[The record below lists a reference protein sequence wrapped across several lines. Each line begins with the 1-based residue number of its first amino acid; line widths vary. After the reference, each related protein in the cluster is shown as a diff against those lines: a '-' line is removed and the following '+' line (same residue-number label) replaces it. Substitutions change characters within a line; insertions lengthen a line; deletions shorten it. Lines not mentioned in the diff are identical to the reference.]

1 MKNLSNSI
9 FSPSSCRYWSRIYA
23 WFAWFGLDSHVL
35 PRCFSMQLSPTT
47 WVSQLQREVQNI
59 GFLKLCFFRCSSIS
73 WFQAVSGS
81 VIYRFQLA
89 HLRVFQII
97 LYKFLLKF
105 INKFAVQSTALALIK
120 GANSATSAQA
130 SLINL
135 CPSCPLWQL
144 CIFRRKGF
152 GLFLIGNDL
161 HESIKLFFWW
171 LAWSCFDF
179 CAFDFELWIFWSCS
193 SQPSRVQRL
202 NLPLLML
209 LLFWSICLC
218 N

>member
-23 WFAWFGLDSHVL
+23 WFAWFGLNSHVL

-59 GFLKLCFFRCSSIS
+59 GFLKLCFFRCASIS

-97 LYKFLLKF
+97 IAENILKKVLIIKYLYYLL
-105 INKFAVQSTALALIK
+105 AY
-120 GANSATSAQA
+120 
-130 SLINL
+130 
-135 CPSCPLWQL
+135 
-144 CIFRRKGF
+144 
-152 GLFLIGNDL
+152 
-161 HESIKLFFWW
+161 SIKSAEESFSLSLTPFTPEPSKNWRIMEI
-171 LAWSCFDF
+171 LMVSA
-179 CAFDFELWIFWSCS
+179 
-193 SQPSRVQRL
+193 SRVC
-202 NLPLLML
+202 P
-209 LLFWSICLC
+209 
-218 N
+218 

>member
-59 GFLKLCFFRCSSIS
+59 GFLKLCFFRCASIS

-97 LYKFLLKF
+97 KRKKASPYEIYPYVQATRSTCMLELIKSHLVVKCQATYLDKEEPAATACFPCHLKKSSKRFSKIWSEFCHWHLQKESLLLKPDPL
-105 INKFAVQSTALALIK
+105 KPPHKVLTLI
-120 GANSATSAQA
+120 AQTLSILVHHVGEPGV
-130 SLINL
+130 SL
-135 CPSCPLWQL
+135 
-144 CIFRRKGF
+144 
-152 GLFLIGNDL
+152 
-161 HESIKLFFWW
+161 
-171 LAWSCFDF
+171 FDR
-179 CAFDFELWIFWSCS
+179 WH
-193 SQPSRVQRL
+193 
-202 NLPLLML
+202 
-209 LLFWSICLC
+209 
-218 N
+218 